1 MNLHAPPSAAPR
13 DPPTAR
19 RARRAALCA
28 LFLGAGIGLGQ
39 ALAAWRAPAALD
51 DQLQAFVT
59 RLEQDRRQIAAGRTE
74 TRQRLE
80 ALTLKLAEL
89 QSRALRLDAVGVRMA
104 DMAGLDVGE
113 FGFDRPPGLGGPAE
127 QVGPPPPADELDRLF
142 RDLDTQLDAREQ
154 QLRLL
159 SDLVQDRN
167 LERESTVAGR
177 PVAQGWMSS
186 GYGYRVDPF
195 NGRRAWHG
203 GVDFAGPQGSAVMA
217 VAAGV
222 VTRSGR
228 DGAYGNTVEIDHG
241 DGLVT
246 RYSHNRENRV
256 AAGDLVKKGQIIAT
270 LGRTGRAS
278 GAHVHF
284 EVSRDGR
291 SLDPAPYIQRVT
303 R

>member
-1 MNLHAPPSAAPR
+1 
-13 DPPTAR
+13 
-19 RARRAALCA
+19 
-28 LFLGAGIGLGQ
+28 
-39 ALAAWRAPAALD
+39 
-51 DQLQAFVT
+51 
-59 RLEQDRRQIAAGRTE
+59 
-74 TRQRLE
+74 
-80 ALTLKLAEL
+80 
-89 QSRALRLDAVGVRMA
+89 
-104 DMAGLDVGE
+104 
-113 FGFDRPPGLGGPAE
+113 
-127 QVGPPPPADELDRLF
+127 
-142 RDLDTQLDAREQ
+142 
-154 QLRLL
+154 
-159 SDLVQDRN
+159 
-167 LERESTVAGR
+167 
-177 PVAQGWMSS
+177 
-186 GYGYRVDPF
+186 
-195 NGRRAWHG
+195 
-203 GVDFAGPQGSAVMA
+203 MA